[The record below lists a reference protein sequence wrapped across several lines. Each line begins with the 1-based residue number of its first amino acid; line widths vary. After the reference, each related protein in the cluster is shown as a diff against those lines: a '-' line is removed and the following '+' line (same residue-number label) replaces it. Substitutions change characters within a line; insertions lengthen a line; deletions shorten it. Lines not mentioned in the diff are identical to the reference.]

1 MERNRPHEDYR
12 PYNHQILL
20 SAGGLGMTLFAAF
33 LGGSLVY
40 KHGVGV
46 QRMGEGAKE
55 KQKEVTELVHKKE

>member
-12 PYNHQILL
+12 PYGHQILL
-20 SAGGLGMTLFAAF
+20 SAVAMGLTMFAAY

-46 QRMGEGAKE
+46 QRMGDGLEE
-55 KQKEVTELVHKKE
+55 KKKAEKKVVEKSK